1 MAYLCNRKS
10 PIVINFSKSKI
21 ICPFCQK
28 KQQKQDLLSHS
39 LNCIEY
45 EETLTKEKCP
55 LCQIRVDGT
64 MTLHLY
70 NCAVS
75 KEYFQL
81 MVRSKNGKPITAH
94 MLREF

>member
-1 MAYLCNRKS
+1 MAYSYKSKS
-10 PIVINFSKSKI
+10 PIVINFSKSEI
-21 ICPFCQK
+21 VCPFCQK

-39 LNCIEY
+39 LNCTEY
-45 EETLTKEKCP
+45 EETLTKEICP
-55 LCQIRVDGT
+55 LCQIKVDGT

-81 MVRSKNGKPITAH
+81 MIQSKNGK
-94 MLREF
+94 